1 MVEITVEPISPEVIV
16 NRVKSDSSGGIV
28 TYVGLIRESSR
39 GKQVVSVEYRDIDGK
54 AVSRLE
60 EIADETNKRWQLN
73 AIAICHRTGRLKV
86 GDINLVVAIASAHRR
101 EGFAACQYVIDCFK
115 EKLPTAKRET
125 YLDGSVWTD
134 GEK

>member
-16 NRVKSDSSGGIV
+16 NRVKGDSSGGIV

-39 GKQVVSVEYRDIDGK
+39 GKEVASVEYRDIDGK
-54 AVSRLE
+54 AASRLE
-60 EIADETNKRWQLN
+60 EIADETNQKWQLN

-134 GEK
+134 GEQ